1 MKQLYKKGD
10 YVAYNGVKGYIHGI
24 HKEQGK
30 FYGYYRIKREDS
42 GGISSFVSEDYIQPL
57 PASTQELS
65 LTEISEKYRN
75 LLISKENVLA
85 EKNNGSPAILQAE
98 IALLK
103 EMISDISAIK

>member
-10 YVAYNGVKGYIHGI
+10 YVAYNGVKGYVNGI

-57 PASTQELS
+57 PAPTQGLS
-65 LTEISEKYRN
+65 IAEISEKYRN
-75 LLISKENVLA
+75 LLISKENILT
-85 EKNNGSPAILQAE
+85 EKNDDSHAILQAE

-103 EMISDISAIK
+103 ELISDISKIK